1 MILQVSGPSFY
12 SQLLSSS
19 SSPIFP
25 LNSYSPLLII
35 PLILLWR

>member
-19 SSPIFP
+19 SSPI